1 MRRIVAT
8 SLALV
13 ALAAGAVTIAQAESG
28 GAGAPITKAAAV
40 AFANAVKL
48 RASDLPGAEALPRRN
63 NAEDISHIA
72 ALSCGRKVHSSYLGG
87 AVSFFAAPYG
97 FVGSVVVVT
106 PTDALAKAKVVAL
119 SSRRGRVCLARKLG
133 ESETVGLGES
143 EIVGGGKT
151 VTSVTS
157 HTVKATFVPVAKLLG
172 PGAITL
178 HVLAELPPLDESG
191 ANLPRRLKHV
201 PKPKGTL
208 LYLGA
213 TFFRVGPAE
222 ILLLTLG
229 ARRFPPAT
237 EGRLLSL
244 LHSRAEANK
253 L

>member
-1 MRRIVAT
+1 VRRIVPT

-13 ALAAGAVTIAQAESG
+13 VLAAGAVAIAQAESG
-28 GAGAPITKAAAV
+28 GPAAPITKAAAV
-40 AFANAVKL
+40 AFAIAVKL
-48 RASDLPGAEALPRRN
+48 RAGDLSGAEALPRRN

-72 ALSCGRKVHSSYLGG
+72 ALSCGRKVHSSFLGG
-87 AVSFFAAPYG
+87 AVSFFAARYG
-97 FVGSVVVVT
+97 FVGSVVVVA
-106 PTDALAKAKVVAL
+106 PTDALAKVKVAAL
-119 SSRRGRVCLARKLG
+119 SSSRGRVCLARKLG

-143 EIVGGGKT
+143 ETIEGGKS

-157 HTVKATFVPVAKLLG
+157 HTVKATFVPVEKLLG

-191 ANLPRRLKHV
+191 ANPPRTLKHA

-208 LYLGA
+208 LYAGA
-213 TFFRVGPAE
+213 TFLRVGPAE

-237 EGRLLSL
+237 EGRLLTL